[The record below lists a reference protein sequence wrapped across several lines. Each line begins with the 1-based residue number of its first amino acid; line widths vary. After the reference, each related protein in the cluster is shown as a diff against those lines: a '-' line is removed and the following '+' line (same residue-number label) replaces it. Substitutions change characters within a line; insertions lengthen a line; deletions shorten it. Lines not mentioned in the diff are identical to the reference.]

1 MISCPHCTMPVEPRA
16 RYCEYC
22 GVDLALA
29 AVFAERQMVT
39 PLQVPEGLPIA
50 PEILVPRMGDTML
63 EKGIL
68 SPEQLQRAL
77 EFQKECQENG
87 QHLLLGQAL
96 LALELIDRET
106 LDQIITLQILQL
118 QNALSTAN
126 RQLEQRV
133 QERTQDLKH
142 ALDRLAELNQLKSNF
157 IANISHELRTP
168 LTHLKGYLDILA
180 DGSLGDLTP
189 EQSDAL
195 AVLQRSEDRLEQLI
209 ENLIQF
215 SMASRG
221 ELNLQKSVI
230 DLGDMIETVV
240 SQSRAKA
247 RNNSIVLH
255 FNRTHTAIPARVDVD
270 KLGWALSQLLDNA
283 LKFTL
288 AGGVVDIELLV
299 EGSMVTIAVNDTGIG
314 IPPERL
320 QEIFEPFHQL
330 DGSATRRYGGTGM
343 GLSLVHQI
351 VEAHG
356 SQIKVESTVGK
367 GSRFEFSLPILAE
380 S

>member
-39 PLQVPEGLPIA
+39 PLQVPQGLPIA

-77 EFQKECQENG
+77 EFQKERQKDGE
-87 QHLLLGQAL
+87 HLLLGQAL
-96 LALELIDRET
+96 LALELVDRET
-106 LDQIITLQILQL
+106 LDKVITLQILQL

-133 QERTQDLKH
+133 EERTQDLKH
-142 ALDRLAELNQLKSNF
+142 ALDRLSELNQLKSNF
-157 IANISHELRTP
+157 VANISHELRTP
-168 LTHLKGYLDILA
+168 LTHIKGYLDILA

-195 AVLQRSEDRLEQLI
+195 AVLQRAEDRLEQLI

-221 ELNLQKSVI
+221 ELNLQKSTI
-230 DLGDMIETVV
+230 DLVDLAKTALN
-240 SQSRAKA
+240 QAKTRAK
-247 RNNSIVLH
+247 NNSIALH
-255 FNRTHTAIPARVDVD
+255 FNPPPTPIHVRVDVD
-270 KLGWALSQLLDNA
+270 KLGWALTQLLDNA
-283 LKFTL
+283 LKFTPA
-288 AGGVVDIELLV
+288 AGIVEIELLI
-299 EGSMVTIAVNDTGIG
+299 EGSMVTVAINDNGIG
-314 IPPERL
+314 IPKEQL

-343 GLSLVHQI
+343 GLSMVRQI

-356 SQIKVESTVGK
+356 SQVKVESYVGK
-367 GSRFEFSLPILAE
+367 GSRFEFSLPILE
-380 S
+380 KS

>member
-1 MISCPHCTMPVEPRA
+1 MPVEPRA

-39 PLQVPEGLPIA
+39 PLQVPQGLPIA

-68 SPEQLQRAL
+68 SPEQLHRAL
-77 EFQKECQENG
+77 EFQKERQQHGE
-87 QHLLLGQAL
+87 HLLLGQAL
-96 LALELIDRET
+96 LALELVDRET

-133 QERTQDLKH
+133 EERTQDLKH
-142 ALDRLAELNQLKSNF
+142 ALDRLSELNQLKSNF
-157 IANISHELRTP
+157 VANISHELRTP

-195 AVLQRSEDRLEQLI
+195 AVLQRAEDRLEQLI

-221 ELNLQKSVI
+221 ELNLQKSTI
-230 DLGDMIETVV
+230 DLVDLAETALN
-240 SQSRAKA
+240 QARTRAK
-247 RNNSIVLH
+247 NNSIALH
-255 FNRTHTAIPARVDVD
+255 FKHPPTSICVRVDVE
-270 KLGWALSQLLDNA
+270 KLGWALTQLLDNA
-283 LKFTL
+283 LKFTP
-288 AGGVVDIELLV
+288 AAGVVEIELLV
-299 EGSMVTIAVNDTGIG
+299 EDSMVTVAVNDNGIG
-314 IPPERL
+314 IPKERL

-343 GLSLVHQI
+343 GLSMVRQI

-356 SQIKVESTVGK
+356 SQIKVESYVGK
-367 GSRFEFSLPILAE
+367 GSRFEFSLPILE
-380 S
+380 KS